1 MVFDLPCVVQRS
13 RNKDWWLCFLLFCAS
28 HQCWELVLGTWAR
41 LKGLRPALELR
52 YWNSWRVLA
61 WVSFPHPR
69 QPLLSVA
76 KEATLLLVDCQAWEH
91 LYLHPPPLAGTW
103 RLQNPT
109 PPHCPHST
117 AVGVQMEKWCSLF
130 FFFFVYYI
138 SIYIHLFQICSRL
151 FLVVVNPQV
160 SLVCSQSL
168 LLCWVSW
175 FRGTRAPPCLWRV
188 RRVHNRNS
196 KHHLLQPRLL
206 PNTPALQH
214 RQARWWLL
222 LVLNFLPRMQG
233 WTLRAT
239 ARHSSN
245 GYSSKAR
252 NEGYLPRQR

>member
-69 QPLLSVA
+69 QPLLSVP

-130 FFFFVYYI
+130 FFLFVYYI

-151 FLVVVNPQV
+151 LLVVVNPQV

-206 PNTPALQH
+206 PNTPARQH

-222 LVLNFLPRMQG
+222 LVLNLLPLMQG

>member
-130 FFFFVYYI
+130 FSFLFIYI

-151 FLVVVNPQV
+151 LLVVVNPQV

>member
-130 FFFFVYYI
+130 FSF
-138 SIYIHLFQICSRL
+138 LFIIFTYFKSVPGS
-151 FLVVVNPQV
+151 F
-160 SLVCSQSL
+160 
-168 LLCWVSW
+168 
-175 FRGTRAPPCLWRV
+175 
-188 RRVHNRNS
+188 
-196 KHHLLQPRLL
+196 
-206 PNTPALQH
+206 
-214 RQARWWLL
+214 WLL
-222 LVLNFLPRMQG
+222 WIRRWVWSAARAFSCAESAGSEAHGPLLAFG
-233 WTLRAT
+233 ASDKSTIAT
-239 ARHSSN
+239 ASTICFSLACSPTHQHSST
-245 GYSSKAR
+245 GRPGDGSCWC
-252 NEGYLPRQR
+252 

>member
-151 FLVVVNPQV
+151 LLVVVNPQV

>member
-130 FFFFVYYI
+130 FFFFVYYV

-151 FLVVVNPQV
+151 LLVVVNPQV

-196 KHHLLQPRLL
+196 KLHLLQPRLL

-222 LVLNFLPRMQG
+222 LVLNLLPRMQG